1 MALGPLFCQID
12 QLITCTD
19 NRSLLIQVQCSVST
33 VPSQWHGAK
42 VAVLSRQL
50 RKTHSSIYIFI
61 AIVTLHIFEESTC
74 RCITNEFIRKSHSEI
89 HTIIP
94 NAFLCNNFNILKKLI
109 EILLQMR
116 GFGHTKPII
125 KTTEFGICP

>member
-61 AIVTLHIFEESTC
+61 AIVTLHIFEESTFH
-74 RCITNEFIRKSHSEI
+74 CITKEIYQEKPLRNAHHYSECL
-89 HTIIP
+89 P
-94 NAFLCNNFNILKKLI
+94 
-109 EILLQMR
+109 LQ
-116 GFGHTKPII
+116 
-125 KTTEFGICP
+125 